1 MIVIRNKLC
10 YTKKEE
16 IKEEKYMTTKIY
28 SIEDIKNMV
37 YEILANTEV
46 EKAIL
51 FGSYAKNKPTKNSDI
66 DILIDSK
73 GKIKGLKFFAMVD
86 KIREK
91 LDKEVDVIEKLEI
104 DKNSKIEKEIEK
116 TGVVIYE
123 K

>member
-1 MIVIRNKLC
+1 MNTQI
-10 YTKKEE
+10 YT
-16 IKEEKYMTTKIY
+16 
-28 SIEDIKNMV
+28 IEDIKNRIRD
-37 YEILANTEV
+37 ILINTDV

-73 GKIKGLKFFAMVD
+73 GKIKGLKFFAIVD

-91 LDKEVDVIEKLEI
+91 LDKEVDVIEKIEI

-116 TGVVIYE
+116 TGIVIYE

>member
-1 MIVIRNKLC
+1 
-10 YTKKEE
+10 
-16 IKEEKYMTTKIY
+16 MTTKIY
-28 SIEDIKNMV
+28 SIEDIKNMIN
-37 YEILANTEV
+37 EILANTEV

-73 GKIKGLKFFAMVD
+73 GKIKGLKFFAIVD

-91 LDKEVDVIEKLEI
+91 FDKDVDVIEKLEI
-104 DKNSKIEKEIEK
+104 DRNSKIEKEIEN

>member
-1 MIVIRNKLC
+1 
-10 YTKKEE
+10 
-16 IKEEKYMTTKIY
+16 MTTKIY

-37 YEILANTEV
+37 YEILANIEV

-73 GKIKGLKFFAMVD
+73 GKIRGLKFFAIVD

-91 LDKEVDVIEKLEI
+91 LDKEVDVIEKTEI
-104 DKNSKIEKEIEK
+104 DKNSKIEKEIEN

>member
-1 MIVIRNKLC
+1 
-10 YTKKEE
+10 
-16 IKEEKYMTTKIY
+16 MTTNIY

-73 GKIKGLKFFAMVD
+73 GKIKGLKFFAIVD
-86 KIREK
+86 KIRKK
-91 LDKEVDVIEKLEI
+91 LDKEVDVIEKIEI
-104 DKNSKIEKEIEK
+104 DKNSKIEKEIEN

>member
-1 MIVIRNKLC
+1 MS
-10 YTKKEE
+10 E
-16 IKEEKYMTTKIY
+16 KIY
-28 SIEDIKNMV
+28 TIDELKTILKTILEKFNIK
-37 YEILANTEV
+37 
-46 EKAIL
+46 KAIL

>member
-1 MIVIRNKLC
+1 
-10 YTKKEE
+10 
-16 IKEEKYMTTKIY
+16 MTTKIY

-73 GKIKGLKFFAMVD
+73 GKIKGLKFFDIVD

-104 DKNSKIEKEIEK
+104 DKNSKIEKEIEN

>member
-1 MIVIRNKLC
+1 MN
-10 YTKKEE
+10 
-16 IKEEKYMTTKIY
+16 TKIY
-28 SIEDIKNMV
+28 SIEDIKNMIN
-37 YEILANTEV
+37 EILINTDV

-73 GKIKGLKFFAMVD
+73 GKIRGLKFFAIVD
-86 KIREK
+86 TIREK
-91 LDKEVDVIEKLEI
+91 FDKDVDVIEKIEI
-104 DKNSKIEKEIEK
+104 NKNSKIEKEIEE